1 MIDSDPV
8 FFVTTATG
16 LLATV
21 FLAMATSAAEE
32 TKGEAL
38 YHEYGCVYCHGYFGH
53 GGAAGGPR
61 ILAPSPYNLEAFSV
75 FVRTPQ
81 RLMPAYPA
89 DLLSDEK
96 LKSIYE
102 FVQSIEESPSQD
114 DIPQLIE
121 LRERYRKLT
130 R

>member
-1 MIDSDPV
+1 MLYSDRDFV
-8 FFVTTATG
+8 VTTATA
-16 LLATV
+16 LVATV
-21 FLAMATSAAEE
+21 FLAMAANAAEE
-32 TKGEAL
+32 SKGETL

-61 ILAPSPYNLEAFSV
+61 VLAPSSYNLQAFSV

-89 DLLSDEK
+89 DLLGDEK

-102 FVQSIEESPSQD
+102 FVQSIAESPGQD